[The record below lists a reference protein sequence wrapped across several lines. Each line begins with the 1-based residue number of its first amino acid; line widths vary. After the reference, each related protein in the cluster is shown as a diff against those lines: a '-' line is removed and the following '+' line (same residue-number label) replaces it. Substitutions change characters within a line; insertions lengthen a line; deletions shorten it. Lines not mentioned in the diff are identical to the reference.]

1 VLPLIGGDGEGSVAE
16 EVLWECTTC
25 GACVEVCP
33 VFIEQFPRII
43 DMRRYL
49 VEMHARFPEEL
60 FTLFDNM
67 EQRSNPWGIA
77 PAERVKWAVDIEVKP
92 FEADKTEYLFFV
104 GCAGAFDARARR
116 TTQALAKILE
126 ASGISWGI
134 LGRDEL
140 CCGDSLRR
148 LGNEFVFDRMA
159 RENIKL
165 FAEKGI
171 KKVITQCPHCY
182 STLKNDYR
190 QYGAELEVIHHS
202 QLIADLIGEGRLKL
216 DGAEDLGRVVFHDSC
231 YLGRHNMI
239 YQAPRKVIASATG
252 REPAEMARHH
262 NRSFCCGAGGG
273 RMWMEEPIGK
283 HINVARIEEAL
294 EKDPETICVC
304 CPYCMIM
311 FEDGLKDKGV
321 TEKVRVL
328 DLAEI
333 TARALK

>member
-182 STLKNDYR
+182 ST
-190 QYGAELEVIHHS
+190 
-202 QLIADLIGEGRLKL
+202 
-216 DGAEDLGRVVFHDSC
+216 
-231 YLGRHNMI
+231 
-239 YQAPRKVIASATG
+239 
-252 REPAEMARHH
+252 
-262 NRSFCCGAGGG
+262 
-273 RMWMEEPIGK
+273 
-283 HINVARIEEAL
+283 
-294 EKDPETICVC
+294 
-304 CPYCMIM
+304 
-311 FEDGLKDKGV
+311 
-321 TEKVRVL
+321 
-328 DLAEI
+328 
-333 TARALK
+333 